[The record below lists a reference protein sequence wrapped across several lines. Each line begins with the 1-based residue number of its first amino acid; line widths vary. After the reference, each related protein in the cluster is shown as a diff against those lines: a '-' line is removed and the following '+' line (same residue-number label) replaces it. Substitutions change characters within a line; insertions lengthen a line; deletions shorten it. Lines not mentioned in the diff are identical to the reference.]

1 VLLTPKRFFASR
13 VGVALTKCNMSA
25 NAIQAGLFVIAVAL
39 LVKPVGAYLER
50 VFERRQT
57 FLDAVLLPIERWI
70 HRLVG
75 IDCLREM
82 DWKRYSLA
90 FGAFGLVNIVLLYFA
105 LRSQAWFPWFFP
117 KVLTTPMT
125 PDLAANTAVSFAT
138 TTTWQAYAGET
149 TMSYFSQLLLAGQN
163 FFAGAAGLAV
173 GIAFIRGYARERT
186 TTLGNFWGDL
196 IRAILWV
203 LLPMSILG
211 SLMLIAQGVPMNFQP
226 YTIAQTVEG
235 ATQTIA
241 QGPVAA
247 LELIKNLGTNGGG
260 FFNVNAAHPF
270 ENPTGLTNFLELL
283 AIVVVPAAL
292 THTFGR
298 MVGRPRDGWVL
309 FWTMTALFI
318 AGLVACN
325 LAESTMHPAFA
336 RDIVGGNME
345 GKEQRFG
352 IAGSALAAEV
362 TSNTSTGSYNAMD
375 DSFQPLGVA
384 VPLVNMLLGEI
395 IYGGLGGGLYGMI
408 FVALIALFMGGLMIG
423 RTPDHL
429 GKQIG
434 PPEMKI
440 VALYT
445 LVAPVAMLSLTA
457 IAVVTKPGLA
467 GLTTNTGTHGFT
479 EILFAY
485 ASCFANN
492 GQTMA
497 SLNANNLF
505 YNITTIVAMLA
516 GRYALAI
523 LALAL
528 AGRFASMSRRPP
540 GPGTMASDTITF
552 GILLG
557 GTALL
562 LGALSYLPALSL
574 GPIVEHFSMHP

>member
-1 VLLTPKRFFASR
+1 
-13 VGVALTKCNMSA
+13 MSA
-25 NAIQAGLFVIAVAL
+25 NAIQAGLFVIVVAL
-39 LVKPVGAYLER
+39 LVKPLGAYLER
-50 VFERRQT
+50 VFERRHT
-57 FLDAVLLPIERWI
+57 FLDPLLLPAERLI
-70 HRLVG
+70 HRLIGV
-75 IDCLREM
+75 DSKREM

-90 FGAFGLVNIVLLYFA
+90 FGVFGMVNVVVLYFA

-235 ATQTIA
+235 TTQTIA
-241 QGPVAA
+241 QGPVAS

-298 MVGRPRDGWVL
+298 MLGRPRDGWVL

-325 LAESTMHPAFA
+325 FAESTMHPAFA

-445 LVAPVAMLSLTA
+445 LVAPVTMLSLTA

-467 GLTTNTGTHGFT
+467 GLTTNTGAHGFT

-505 YNITTIVAMLA
+505 YNMTTIVAMLA
-516 GRYALAI
+516 GRYGLAI

-528 AGRFASMSRRPP
+528 AGRFASMSRRPS

-552 GILLG
+552 GILLA